1 MCSADPAQ
9 HDQLFQGAPIVRL
22 KPDLLSGPLSAG
34 VHTRRQEVW
43 DSIWTALLASGV
55 DVAQLPGIRTDAHD
69 FVRDGLHMSRYCAA
83 SCLTS
88 RVAITCLHSQLLSD
102 LCRIPA

>member
-1 MCSADPAQ
+1 MRSTDPAQ
-9 HDQLFQGAPIVRL
+9 HDQLFEGAPLVRL
-22 KPDLLSGPLSAG
+22 EPDLLSEPLSVG
-34 VHTRRQEVW
+34 VHTRRQELW

-55 DVAQLPGIRTDAHD
+55 DVAQPPGIRTDAHD

-88 RVAITCLHSQLLSD
+88 RVAITCLPIQLLSD